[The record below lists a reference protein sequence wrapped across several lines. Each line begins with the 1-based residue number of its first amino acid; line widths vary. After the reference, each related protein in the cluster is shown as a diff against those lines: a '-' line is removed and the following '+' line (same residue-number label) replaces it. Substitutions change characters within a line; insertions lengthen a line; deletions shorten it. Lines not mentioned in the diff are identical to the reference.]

1 VTNAE
6 LRDADPADGRDET
19 EQERLDR
26 NWTEILQ
33 ELRVIQTGTQI
44 LTGFLLT
51 IPFQQRFTSLD
62 NYEVTTYLALV
73 VVAATATV
81 LALAPVALHRTLF
94 RHKAKGVMVRIANRM
109 LKITLATVGA
119 TMTGTVM
126 LVFDVVLGLA
136 PGLVAG
142 AVALVGVF
150 VAWLALP
157 LGVRR
162 RHPHG

>member
-1 VTNAE
+1 
-6 LRDADPADGRDET
+6 
-19 EQERLDR
+19 
-26 NWTEILQ
+26 
-33 ELRVIQTGTQI
+33 
-44 LTGFLLT
+44 
-51 IPFQQRFTSLD
+51 
-62 NYEVTTYLALV
+62 
-73 VVAATATV
+73 
-81 LALAPVALHRTLF
+81 
-94 RHKAKGVMVRIANRM
+94 
-109 LKITLATVGA
+109 
-119 TMTGTVM
+119 M

>member
-1 VTNAE
+1 MTNSDH
-6 LRDADPADGRDET
+6 RDADPGDGRDET

-62 NYEVTTYLALV
+62 GYEVTTYLVLV

-94 RHKAKGVMVRIANRM
+94 RHKAKGVMVVIANRM

-119 TMTGTVM
+119 TLTGTVV
-126 LVFDVVLGLA
+126 LVFDVVLGLG

-142 AVALVGVF
+142 AVALVGVLA
-150 VAWLALP
+150 AWLALP

-162 RHPHG
+162 RYPRG